1 MESMFSS
8 TVSKNRKSIEM
19 LLVVLILISFAPTE
33 VLGPR
38 LDAQLKGAVGPILSP
53 IKTIMSNIFV
63 RLFLWLVLLWA
74 CCSVKDMGL
83 FYLVAIYFLV
93 AGQ

>member
-8 TVSKNRKSIEM
+8 TVSKNRKSIQM

-38 LDAQLKGAVGPILSP
+38 LDSQLNAAVGPILNP
-53 IKTIMSNIFV
+53 IKTLMSNIFV

-74 CCSVKDMGL
+74 CCSVNDTDL

-93 AGQ
+93 AG